1 MPPTLLL
8 RLQRYNKHFKPAR
21 NMKENKYPT
30 IEIHLPVRVE
40 CPSTRRLG
48 RLWQRILSRM
58 GLLQI
63 RYSGMTPLGLLEL
76 VDDKLSR
83 SIYKTSIDSI
93 YQEPEIKI
101 IKSHQLK
108 SETEEI
114 IRFEVYRGKQ
124 SAVRVTWHL
133 KWSGAELVIVAAGPT
148 PIVYPIID
156 DTYRYAYYLIS
167 NVS

>member
-21 NMKENKYPT
+21 NMGENKYPT

-40 CPSTRRLG
+40 YPSTRRLG

-63 RYSGMTPLGLLEL
+63 RYPGMTPLGLLEL
-76 VDDKLSR
+76 VDGKLSR

-101 IKSHQLK
+101 TKSHQLK